1 MKKFSKLIL
10 ESKNET
16 REMSPLTNPVDWEEI
31 FKPLIEHIESNLQ
44 SKVQGP
50 GSAVFTSK
58 TKALL
63 DEFIDQVEEDYKD
76 YFQYEIHDGSQES
89 FLQAFN
95 INVDLS
101 LLMDCIQPL
110 LDRTED
116 VEDSGNFDFGAF
128 VIDIVSI
135 KYNTNEEIVEDLLD
149 VHGKLKM
156 LDADFTMRVTKS
168 KRTGTD
174 AEHAFDQ
181 FYAQKSRET
190 ETVSLKKILKDV
202 DDLLDLL
209 DGEKIS
215 NVIIYV
221 YNKETVQAQD
231 LDD

>member
-16 REMSPLTNPVDWEEI
+16 REMSPLTNPVDWDEI
-31 FKPLIEHIESNLQ
+31 FKPLIEHIEANLQ

-50 GSAVFTSK
+50 GSAVFTST
-58 TKALL
+58 TKSLL

-76 YFQYEIHDGSQES
+76 YYQYEIHDGSQES

-95 INVDLS
+95 INADYRDI
-101 LLMDCIQPL
+101 MDCIQPL

-116 VEDSGNFDFGAF
+116 VEDSSNFDFGAL

-149 VHGKLKM
+149 VQGKLKM
-156 LDADFTMRVTKS
+156 LNADFTMRVTKS
-168 KRTGTD
+168 KG
-174 AEHAFDQ
+174 H
-181 FYAQKSRET
+181 RET
-190 ETVSLKKILKDV
+190 ETISLTKTTKDV

-215 NVIIYV
+215 NVIIYI
-221 YNKETVQAQD
+221 YNKETVQAAD
-231 LDD
+231 LD

>member
-10 ESKNET
+10 ESKSET
-16 REMSPLTNPVDWEEI
+16 REMSPLTNPVDWDEI

-95 INVDLS
+95 INVDYRDI
-101 LLMDCIQPL
+101 MDCIQPL
-110 LDRTED
+110 LDRTDD

-149 VHGKLKM
+149 VQGKLKM
-156 LDADFTMRVTKS
+156 LDVDFTIRVAKS
-168 KRTGTD
+168 KGP
-174 AEHAFDQ
+174 
-181 FYAQKSRET
+181 RET
-190 ETVSLKKILKDV
+190 ETVSLTKTTTDV
-202 DDLLDLL
+202 EDLLDLL
-209 DGEKIS
+209 EGEKIS

-221 YNKETVQAQD
+221 YNSKTVQAMD
-231 LDD
+231 LD

>member
-10 ESKNET
+10 ESKDET

-58 TKALL
+58 TKSLL

-76 YFQYEIHDGSQES
+76 YFQYEIYDGSQES

-168 KRTGTD
+168 KGV
-174 AEHAFDQ
+174 
-181 FYAQKSRET
+181 RET
-190 ETVSLKKILKDV
+190 ETVSLTKTTKDV

-209 DGEKIS
+209 DGERIS

-221 YNKETVQAQD
+221 YNKETVQAAD
-231 LDD
+231 LD

>member
-10 ESKNET
+10 ESKSET
-16 REMSPLTNPVDWEEI
+16 REMGPLTNPVDWDEI
-31 FKPLIEHIESNLQ
+31 FKPLIEHIENNLQ

-58 TKALL
+58 TKGLL
-63 DEFIDQVEEDYKD
+63 DQFIDQVEEDYKD

-95 INVDLS
+95 INVDYRDI
-101 LLMDCIQPL
+101 MDCIQPL
-110 LDRTED
+110 LDRTDD

-135 KYNTNEEIVEDLLD
+135 KYNTNEEISEDLAD

-156 LDADFTMRVTKS
+156 LDADFTMQVK
-168 KRTGTD
+168 
-174 AEHAFDQ
+174 
-181 FYAQKSRET
+181 KSRGPRET
-190 ETVSLKKILKDV
+190 STISLTKTSVDV
-202 DDLLDLL
+202 DTLFLNGLLE
-209 DGEKIS
+209 GEKIS

-221 YNKETVQAQD
+221 YNKKTVQSGD
-231 LDD
+231 LG

>member
-10 ESKNET
+10 ESKDESRT
-16 REMSPLTNPVDWEEI
+16 MSPLTNPVDWDEI
-31 FKPLIEHIESNLQ
+31 FKPLIDHIESNLK

-50 GSAVFTSK
+50 GSAVFTNR

-89 FLQAFN
+89 FLQIFN
-95 INVDLS
+95 INVDYRDI
-101 LLMDCIQPL
+101 MDCIQPL
-110 LDRTED
+110 LDRTDD
-116 VEDSGNFDFGAF
+116 VEDSGNFDLGAF

-149 VHGKLKM
+149 VQGKLKM
-156 LDADFTMRVTKS
+156 LDADFAMRVSKS
-168 KRTGTD
+168 KGV
-174 AEHAFDQ
+174 
-181 FYAQKSRET
+181 RET
-190 ETVSLKKILKDV
+190 ETISLTKTSTDI

-209 DGEKIS
+209 EGEKIS

-221 YNKETVQAQD
+221 YNSKTVQAAD
-231 LDD
+231 LHDIMVGYLKKRR

>member
-10 ESKNET
+10 ESKDET

-58 TKALL
+58 TKSLL

-76 YFQYEIHDGSQES
+76 YFQYEIYDGSQES

-95 INVDLS
+95 INVNLS

-168 KRTGTD
+168 KGVG
-174 AEHAFDQ
+174 
-181 FYAQKSRET
+181 ET
-190 ETVSLKKILKDV
+190 ETVSLTKTTKDV

-209 DGEKIS
+209 DGERIF

-221 YNKETVQAQD
+221 YNKETVQAVD
-231 LDD
+231 LD

>member
-16 REMSPLTNPVDWEEI
+16 REMSPLTNPVDWDEI

-50 GSAVFTSK
+50 GSAVFTST

-76 YFQYEIHDGSQES
+76 YYQYEIHDGSQES

-95 INVDLS
+95 INADYRDI
-101 LLMDCIQPL
+101 MDCIQPL

-116 VEDSGNFDFGAF
+116 VEDSGNFDFGAL

-168 KRTGTD
+168 KGV
-174 AEHAFDQ
+174 
-181 FYAQKSRET
+181 RET
-190 ETVSLKKILKDV
+190 ETISLTKILTDV
-202 DDLLDLL
+202 NDLLDIME
-209 DGEKIS
+209 GEKIS
-215 NVIIYV
+215 NVIIYI
-221 YNKETVQAQD
+221 YNKETVQAAD
-231 LDD
+231 LD

>member
-16 REMSPLTNPVDWEEI
+16 REMSSLTNPVDWDEI
-31 FKPLIEHIESNLQ
+31 FKPLIEHIENNLQ

-58 TKALL
+58 TKSLL
-63 DEFIDQVEEDYKD
+63 DQFIDQVEEDYKD

-95 INVDLS
+95 INVDYRDI
-101 LLMDCIQPL
+101 MDCIQPL
-110 LDRTED
+110 LDRTDD
-116 VEDSGNFDFGAF
+116 VEDSGNFELGAF

-149 VHGKLKM
+149 IQGKLKM
-156 LDADFTMRVTKS
+156 LDVDFTIRVAKS
-168 KRTGTD
+168 KGP
-174 AEHAFDQ
+174 
-181 FYAQKSRET
+181 RET
-190 ETVSLKKILKDV
+190 ETVSLTKNTTEV
-202 DDLLDLL
+202 EDLLDLL
-209 DGEKIS
+209 EGEKIS

-221 YNKETVQAQD
+221 YNSKTVHAMD
-231 LDD
+231 LD

>member
-31 FKPLIEHIESNLQ
+31 LKPLIEHIESNLQ

-168 KRTGTD
+168 KRTGTG
-174 AEHAFDQ
+174 
-181 FYAQKSRET
+181 SRET
-190 ETVSLKKILKDV
+190 ETVSLTKTTKDV

>member
-10 ESKNET
+10 ESKDEART
-16 REMSPLTNPVDWEEI
+16 MSPLTNPVDWDEI
-31 FKPLIEHIESNLQ
+31 FKPLIEHIENNLQ

-95 INVDLS
+95 INVDYRDI
-101 LLMDCIQPL
+101 MDCIQPL
-110 LDRTED
+110 LDRTDD

-149 VHGKLKM
+149 VQGKLKM
-156 LDADFTMRVTKS
+156 LDVDFTIRVAKS
-168 KRTGTD
+168 KGP
-174 AEHAFDQ
+174 
-181 FYAQKSRET
+181 RET
-190 ETVSLKKILKDV
+190 ETVSLTKNTTDV
-202 DDLLDLL
+202 EDLLDLL
-209 DGEKIS
+209 EGEKIS

-221 YNKETVQAQD
+221 YNSKTVQAMD
-231 LDD
+231 LD

>member
-16 REMSPLTNPVDWEEI
+16 RKMSPLTNPVDWEEI
-31 FKPLIEHIESNLQ
+31 FKPLIEHIENNLQ

-58 TKALL
+58 TKGLL
-63 DEFIDQVEEDYKD
+63 DQFIDQVEEDYKD

-95 INVDLS
+95 INVDYRDI
-101 LLMDCIQPL
+101 MDCIQPL

-128 VIDIVSI
+128 VVDIVSI
-135 KYNTNEEIVEDLLD
+135 KYNTNEEISEDLAD

-156 LDADFTMRVTKS
+156 LDTNFTMRVSKS
-168 KRTGTD
+168 RGPRETGTI
-174 AEHAFDQ
+174 
-181 FYAQKSRET
+181 
-190 ETVSLKKILKDV
+190 SLTNTSTDV
-202 DDLLDLL
+202 DNLFLNGLQ

-215 NVIIYV
+215 NVIIYI
-221 YNKETVQAQD
+221 YNKETVQAAD
-231 LDD
+231 LD

>member
-10 ESKNET
+10 ESKDET

-58 TKALL
+58 TKSLL

-76 YFQYEIHDGSQES
+76 YFQYEIYDGSQES

-95 INVDLS
+95 INVNLS

-168 KRTGTD
+168 KGV
-174 AEHAFDQ
+174 
-181 FYAQKSRET
+181 RET
-190 ETVSLKKILKDV
+190 ETVSLTKTTKNV

-209 DGEKIS
+209 DGERIS

-221 YNKETVQAQD
+221 YNKETVQAAD
-231 LDD
+231 LD

>member
-16 REMSPLTNPVDWEEI
+16 RKMSPLTNPVDWEEI
-31 FKPLIEHIESNLQ
+31 FKPLIEHIENNLQ

-58 TKALL
+58 TKGLL
-63 DEFIDQVEEDYKD
+63 DQFIDQVEEDYKD

-95 INVDLS
+95 INVDYRDI
-101 LLMDCIQPL
+101 MDCIQPL

-128 VIDIVSI
+128 VVDIVSI
-135 KYNTNEEIVEDLLD
+135 KYNTNEEIAEDLAD

-156 LDADFTMRVTKS
+156 LDADFTIQVK
-168 KRTGTD
+168 
-174 AEHAFDQ
+174 
-181 FYAQKSRET
+181 KSRGPREIET
-190 ETVSLKKILKDV
+190 MKLTKTSTDV
-202 DDLLDLL
+202 DNLILNSLLYTRN
-209 DGEKIS
+209 EKIS

-221 YNKETVQAQD
+221 YNKETVQALD
-231 LDD
+231 LD